1 VPRGRRTWKR
11 EASKERSTAYTG
23 RVGSAELHAGFVI
36 QGHDVAASRYR
47 VLQYVPLLEARG
59 IRSTVLTVPESRSEQ
74 WAFYGALGAYD
85 VVFFQRKRPRGPL
98 LKRARAAAKRIVY
111 DFDDALWFHNSTHPD
126 PVAPTRARVLRAMIQ
141 ASDRVVA
148 GNRFLAD
155 GVEADGGTPV
165 VIPTPIDVARYT
177 PREAGSA
184 GTPFTIGW
192 IGAHGSLHY
201 MEALAPVFDR
211 VAAEVPGAKLELIC
225 DHFFDCERMP
235 VVKTAWSA
243 ETETEDLRRFD
254 VGIMPLHDDP
264 WSWGKCALK
273 ALQYGAAGVPI
284 ACTPVG
290 MNRDVVR
297 DGVQGRW
304 AVTHDDWVRILTE
317 LAAAGPA
324 QRHAMGQ
331 AARARVEEAF
341 SLAVCADR
349 LAHVLLD
356 AAA

>member
-1 VPRGRRTWKR
+1 MADT
-11 EASKERSTAYTG
+11 T
-23 RVGSAELHAGFVI
+23 LHAGFVI

-47 VLQYVPLLEARG
+47 VLQYLPMLEARG
-59 IRSTVLTVPESRSEQ
+59 IRATVLTVPESRAAQ
-74 WAFYGALGAYD
+74 WALYGALGAYD

-98 LKRARAAAKRIVY
+98 LKRARAAAKAIVY
-111 DFDDALWFHNSTHPD
+111 DFDDALWFHNSTAPD
-126 PVAPTRARVLRAMIQ
+126 PVAPTRARVLRAMIR
-141 ASDRVVA
+141 ASDCVVA

-155 GVEADGGTPV
+155 GVAADGGRAV
-165 VIPTPIDVARYT
+165 VIPTPIDVGRYT
-177 PREAGSA
+177 PRTAGAA
-184 GTPFTIGW
+184 GAPFTIGW

-201 MEALAPVFDR
+201 MEKLRPVLDA
-211 VAAEVPGAKLELIC
+211 VAARVPAARVELIC

-235 VVKTAWSA
+235 VIKTPWSA
-243 ETETEDLRRFD
+243 DTETEDLRRFD
-254 VGIMPLHDDP
+254 VGIMPLLDDP

-304 AVTHDDWVRILTE
+304 AVTPADWERVLVE
-317 LAAAGPA
+317 LAALSPA
-324 QRHAMGQ
+324 ERHTMGT

-341 SLAVCADR
+341 SLTVCADQLAEVLYRTAR
-349 LAHVLLD
+349 LA
-356 AAA
+356 

>member
-1 VPRGRRTWKR
+1 V
-11 EASKERSTAYTG
+11 ADRS
-23 RVGSAELHAGFVI
+23 LHTGFVI
-36 QGHDVAASRYR
+36 QGHEVAASRYR
-47 VLQYVPLLEARG
+47 VLQYLPLLEARG
-59 IRSTVLTVPESRSEQ
+59 IRATVLTVPDSRAQQ
-74 WAFYGALGAYD
+74 WEFYGGLGAYD

-155 GVEADGGTPV
+155 GVEADGGVPV
-165 VIPTPIDVARYT
+165 VIPTPIDVTRYT
-177 PREAGSA
+177 PRECGRDDA
-184 GTPFTIGW
+184 PFTIGW

-201 MEALAPVFDR
+201 MEKLRPVFDA
-211 VAAEVPGAKLELIC
+211 VAARVPNAQLELIC

-254 VGIMPLHDDP
+254 VGVMPLLDDP

-304 AVTHDDWVRILTE
+304 AVTHADWERVLVE
-317 LAAAGPA
+317 LSACSAAE
-324 QRHAMGQ
+324 RHAMGT
-331 AARARVEEAF
+331 AARTRVEEAF
-341 SLAVCADR
+341 ALEVCADR
-349 LAHVLLD
+349 LAGVLYD
-356 AAA
+356 AAT